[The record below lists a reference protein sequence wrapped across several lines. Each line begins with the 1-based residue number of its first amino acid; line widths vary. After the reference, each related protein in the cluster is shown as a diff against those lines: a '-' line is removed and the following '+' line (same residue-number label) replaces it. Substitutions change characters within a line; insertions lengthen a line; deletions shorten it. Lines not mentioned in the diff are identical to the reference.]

1 MSKADQFQQY
11 ARRSDTLGFP
21 IQNRKREASLYR
33 VGAHMDASCAA
44 QRAHFRRQRQSA
56 RSQGSVRPAPVGGFP
71 RFQHAQPNCT
81 RSVCREAAN
90 GSLSRQGERVRSSDN
105 SYKIAAGKPSILE
118 TRGNVL
124 AARAGRRTRE
134 RSIFKNDRE
143 NEPDMTTYPLEFH
156 RRSERKWILRAQAS
170 SARESIRRSATRAS
184 SNQTP
189 RSKKTAI
196 DSLAFAAEACR
207 MSGA

>member
-1 MSKADQFQQY
+1 
-11 ARRSDTLGFP
+11 
-21 IQNRKREASLYR
+21 
-33 VGAHMDASCAA
+33 
-44 QRAHFRRQRQSA
+44 
-56 RSQGSVRPAPVGGFP
+56 
-71 RFQHAQPNCT
+71 
-81 RSVCREAAN
+81 
-90 GSLSRQGERVRSSDN
+90 
-105 SYKIAAGKPSILE
+105 
-118 TRGNVL
+118 
-124 AARAGRRTRE
+124 
-134 RSIFKNDRE
+134 
-143 NEPDMTTYPLEFH
+143 MTTYPLEFH